1 MNLNKFDNVHKELN
15 VVAELLEKIKGTWEH
30 LTWTYLEL
38 HKMKFIKPFWCWIHF
53 DYARKNIYK
62 YMLKNNLVLSSIWT
76 REQMQTSI
84 CITWTMVVYVYTHM
98 KVGLFHNPKIH

>member
-1 MNLNKFDNVHKELN
+1 
-15 VVAELLEKIKGTWEH
+15 
-30 LTWTYLEL
+30 
-38 HKMKFIKPFWCWIHF
+38 
-53 DYARKNIYK
+53 
-62 YMLKNNLVLSSIWT
+62 MLKNNLVLSSIWT